1 MTVAIHVHESM
12 NVAKNPILLLKL
24 GSTFPTLA
32 REHGDFEHW
41 IAQRLGG
48 DSGQIVVADPR
59 QATLPDPENFSA
71 VILTGSHSMVTDR
84 EAWSEQTARWIPS
97 VIQHNKPL
105 LGICYGHQLI
115 AHALGGEVGPN
126 PRGREFGTVRITTRD
141 AAASDPLF
149 ADLPAG
155 FLAHACHTQSVLQLP
170 PGAVGLAS
178 SRLDPHQAYR
188 LGQTTWCIQFH
199 PEFPETA
206 MQTYLDECAVELRA
220 QGQDPQQLR
229 ASVCPTP
236 WSESLLKKFATLARI
251 SGTVR
256 GFRR

>member
-1 MTVAIHVHESM
+1 MKVP
-12 NVAKNPILLLKL
+12 KNPILLLKL

-32 REHGDFEHW
+32 RKHGDFEHW
-41 IAQRLGG
+41 IAQRLGRG
-48 DSGQIVVADPR
+48 SGQIVVIDPR
-59 QATLPDPENFSA
+59 QTALPAPEHFSA

-97 VIQHNKPL
+97 VIEHNKPL
-105 LGICYGHQLI
+105 LGICYGHQLV

-126 PRGREFGTVRITTRD
+126 PRGREFGTVRINKLD
-141 AAASDPLF
+141 AAGSDPLF

-178 SRLDPHQAYR
+178 SCLDPHQAYR
-188 LGQTTWCIQFH
+188 LGRTTWCLQFH

-206 MQTYLDECAVELRA
+206 MQMYLDECAVELRA
-220 QGQDPQQLR
+220 AGQDSDQLR
-229 ASVCPTP
+229 ASVRPTP
-236 WSESLLKKFATLARI
+236 CSESLLKKFAALVETSDA
-251 SGTVR
+251 G
-256 GFRR
+256 